1 MFLAV
6 VLFLAYVVLRV
17 VIGFLVDL
25 SLGSHVQKEEP
36 SGDPED
42 GDDPVE
48 DVPGLHVLSDYGSRY
63 GLVDKYPTEK
73 SIRATIRSL
82 DWVGGFH
89 QVVLV
94 TSPGVSL
101 EVGGSL
107 DPDDGLAAVYR
118 HSKYKTFQCP
128 TKPPATIE
136 NMEDLLVSFY
146 FGDGRWKQMYDFE

>member
-6 VLFLAYVVLRV
+6 VLFLVYVVSRV

-25 SLGSHVQKEEP
+25 SLGSYVQAEEP
-36 SGDPED
+36 SGDPVD

-48 DVPGLHVLSDYGSRY
+48 DVPGLHVLSEYGSQH
-63 GLVDKYPTEK
+63 GLVDKHPTEK

-118 HSKYKTFQCP
+118 HSKNKTFQCP
-128 TKPPATIE
+128 AKPPTTIE